1 MEPLPLILMAIL
13 MQTDAGLVNSRSVTG
28 FPLNGTIDHPEPNLN
43 STNTKSSPEVTTSI
57 PPPEVPVRLVNG
69 TSDCSGQVELLH
81 NDVWK
86 PLCRE
91 FWDLN
96 AADVICGQLGCGPS
110 HSLSH
115 KGSGANASSFWV
127 NLMNCTGAE
136 RDWRDCP
143 NTMLPTG
150 MACDRNTAAGLTC
163 TEHKELRLAGGGS
176 RCAGRVEVLSRGAW
190 GTVCDDSWGLSE
202 AAVVC
207 RQLGCGFALSAP
219 NASGFGQGRGP
230 IYLDELR
237 CSGREAYLWH
247 CPSEP
252 WLKHDCGHKED
263 AGVVCSEHRQIRLTG
278 RGDPCSGRV
287 SVGHRG
293 SWGSLCD
300 TVWDL
305 SLAHGICRHL
315 GCGDASRL
323 DGSFQ
328 IDGEHTWGDMCREG
342 DPEIP
347 ACLRSLPRR
356 ACDQGR
362 AAGVVCNASL
372 PMTIASS
379 NITTDWITTVPVV
392 EIGAHLP
399 SNIILLLIIG
409 LLVALLVILTISFL
423 INYYKIKQKMVMRIA
438 HPDRNDSSISANE
451 YRLISIAPAVNNVKP
466 PAHNV
471 PLAARQI
478 NGDSDSFGD
487 DYEDYDSFAPNHGPN
502 FSTFKYSVP
511 KQSDRTIP
519 GFMPLPEVKTSTD
532 SKARRSEL
540 RYKISGDT
548 ASLSS
553 QEAEARAVSS
563 NGGRRPARPRSH
575 RCKKYLPNQR
585 STESSSTSSCEW
597 YENTTQI
604 PAHQKHSQLLDLPPM
619 NDLQSSASTLPVEE
633 YENVQDCIQ
642 TLSEPAPSLP
652 APAPMAS
659 GSANQPM
666 DESSESDYDDIETYF
681 P

>member
-263 AGVVCSEHRQIRLTG
+263 AGVVCS
-278 RGDPCSGRV
+278 
-287 SVGHRG
+287 
-293 SWGSLCD
+293 
-300 TVWDL
+300 
-305 SLAHGICRHL
+305 
-315 GCGDASRL
+315 
-323 DGSFQ
+323 
-328 IDGEHTWGDMCREG
+328 
-342 DPEIP
+342 
-347 ACLRSLPRR
+347 
-356 ACDQGR
+356 
-362 AAGVVCNASL
+362 ASL

-652 APAPMAS
+652 GTGIGAGTAPAPMAS